1 MDYHSLKKKKMVD
14 KIFNLFSDKN
24 TTSLLITLC
33 RMAKGFV
40 IQLQGKQQ
48 LCKLL
53 LYDSLVG
60 QCKYTTQHKGPFWR
74 QFVDALELIFLKK
87 IIRIVFS
94 SIILALEKIKHKQEP
109 S

>member
-1 MDYHSLKKKKMVD
+1 MVD

-33 RMAKGFV
+33 HMAKGFV

-60 QCKYTTQHKGPFWR
+60 QCKYTTQHTGPFWR
-74 QFVDALELIFLKK
+74 QFVDALELFFLKK
-87 IIRIVFS
+87 IIRIVFFFYYI
-94 SIILALEKIKHKQEP
+94 SIGKNQTQTRTIIRQV
-109 S
+109 